1 MRKRV
6 GVVGCGRWGVKHL
19 MALQNIPDV
28 VECIVACDL
37 DEVTLKSIQSES
49 IQIHNNPKT
58 LVGKFGLDAVIVVTP
73 NETHYSLGIQF
84 LSQGV
89 DVFLEKPMATTF
101 DHASALVS
109 TAVEEGSVLKSGFL
123 LRFHP
128 CIEDAKSKIHGGKIG
143 AIQSIHYR
151 KKTTRKDDS
160 VSHSLDSLA
169 IHGVDLAEYILNDQT
184 PLRISEVLGTRTQ
197 SQLTLEY
204 PNQVEIHI
212 DVGWNAATDISELEI
227 LGTDGRILIQLRN
240 HKDFIIENEDIR
252 TVSVNSNRTPLEGV
266 LHDFLVSNLPSTA
279 SSTGSILRTIQCI
292 EIARSQ
298 LIASGRSDTREL
310 KR

>member
-6 GVVGCGRWGVKHL
+6 GVVGCGRWGAKHL
-19 MALQNIPDV
+19 IALQNMPDV
-28 VECIVACDL
+28 VDCIVACDL
-37 DEVTLKSIQSES
+37 DEVVLKSVQTES

-58 LVGKFGLDAVIVVTP
+58 LVDKFDLDAVVVVTP
-73 NETHYSLGIQF
+73 NQTHYSLGKQF

-101 DHASALVS
+101 DHASVLAS
-109 TAVEEGSVLKSGFL
+109 AAVQEGSALKSGFL

-128 CIEDAKSKIHGGKIG
+128 CIEDAKSKIHGGRIG

-151 KKTTRKDDS
+151 KKTTRKDDG

-169 IHGVDLAEYILNDQT
+169 IHGVDLAEYLLNDQT
-184 PLRISEVLGTRTQ
+184 PLRISEVIGTRTQ

-212 DVGWNAATDISELEI
+212 DVGWNASTDISELEI
-227 LGTDGRILIQLRN
+227 MGTDGRILIQLQN
-240 HKDFIIENEDIR
+240 HSDFIIENEKIK
-252 TVSVNSNRTPLEGV
+252 TVYVNSNRTPLEGV
-266 LHDFLVSNLPSTA
+266 LHDFLINNSPSTA

-298 LIASGRSDTREL
+298 LVTSGRSDTREL

>member
-1 MRKRV
+1 M
-6 GVVGCGRWGVKHL
+6 
-19 MALQNIPDV
+19 PDV
-28 VECIVACDL
+28 VDCIVACDL
-37 DEVTLKSIQSES
+37 DEVVLKSVQSES
-49 IQIHNNPKT
+49 IQVHNNPKT
-58 LVGKFGLDAVIVVTP
+58 LVNKFDLDAVVVVTP
-73 NETHYSLGIQF
+73 NQTHYSLGKQF

-101 DHASALVS
+101 DHASVLAS
-109 TAVEEGSVLKSGFL
+109 AAVQEGSALKSGFL

-128 CIEDAKSKIHGGKIG
+128 CIENAKSKIHGGKIG

-151 KKTTRKDDS
+151 KKTTRKDDG

-169 IHGVDLAEYILNDQT
+169 IHGVDLAEYLLNDQT

-212 DVGWNAATDISELEI
+212 DVGWNASTDISELEI
-227 LGTDGRILIQLRN
+227 IGTDGRILIQLQN
-240 HKDFIIENEDIR
+240 HNDFIIENEKIK

-266 LHDFLVSNLPSTA
+266 LHDFLINNSPSTA

-298 LIASGRSDTREL
+298 LVTSGRSDTREL

>member
-1 MRKRV
+1 M
-6 GVVGCGRWGVKHL
+6 
-19 MALQNIPDV
+19 PDV
-28 VECIVACDL
+28 VDCIVACDL
-37 DEVTLKSIQSES
+37 DEVVLKSVQSES
-49 IQIHNNPKT
+49 IQVHNNPKT
-58 LVGKFGLDAVIVVTP
+58 LVNKFDLDAVVVVTP
-73 NETHYSLGIQF
+73 NQTHYSLGKQF

-101 DHASALVS
+101 DHASVLAS
-109 TAVEEGSVLKSGFL
+109 AAVQEGSALKSGFL

-128 CIEDAKSKIHGGKIG
+128 CIEDAKSKIHGGRIG

-151 KKTTRKDDS
+151 KKTTRKDDG

-169 IHGVDLAEYILNDQT
+169 IHGVDLAEYLLNDQT
-184 PLRISEVLGTRTQ
+184 PLRISEVIGTRTQ

-212 DVGWNAATDISELEI
+212 DVGWNASTDISELEI
-227 LGTDGRILIQLRN
+227 IGTDGRILIQLQN
-240 HKDFIIENEDIR
+240 HNDFIIENEKIK

-266 LHDFLVSNLPSTA
+266 LHDFLINNSPSTA

-298 LIASGRSDTREL
+298 LVTSGRSDTREL

>member
-1 MRKRV
+1 M
-6 GVVGCGRWGVKHL
+6 GVVGCGRWGAKHL
-19 MALQNIPDV
+19 IALQNMPDV
-28 VECIVACDL
+28 VDCIVACDL
-37 DEVTLKSIQSES
+37 DEVALKSVQSET
-49 IQIHNNPKT
+49 IQVHNNPKT
-58 LVGKFGLDAVIVVTP
+58 LVDKFDLDAVVVVTP
-73 NETHYSLGIQF
+73 NQTHYSLGKQF

-101 DHASALVS
+101 DHASVLAS
-109 TAVEEGSVLKSGFL
+109 AAVQEGSALKSGFL

-128 CIEDAKSKIHGGKIG
+128 CIENAKSKIHGGKIG

-151 KKTTRKDDS
+151 KKTTRKDDGA
-160 VSHSLDSLA
+160 SHSLDSLA
-169 IHGVDLAEYILNDQT
+169 IHGVDLAEYLLNDQT

-212 DVGWNAATDISELEI
+212 DVGWNASTDISELEI
-227 LGTDGRILIQLRN
+227 MGTDGRILIQLQN
-240 HKDFIIENEDIR
+240 HNDFIIENEKIK

-266 LHDFLVSNLPSTA
+266 LRDFLVNNSPSTA

-298 LIASGRSDTREL
+298 LVTSGRSDTREL

>member
-1 MRKRV
+1 M
-6 GVVGCGRWGVKHL
+6 GVVGCGRWGAKHL
-19 MALQNIPDV
+19 IALQNMPDV
-28 VECIVACDL
+28 VDCIVACDL
-37 DEVTLKSIQSES
+37 DEVALKSVQSET
-49 IQIHNNPKT
+49 IQVHNNPKT
-58 LVGKFGLDAVIVVTP
+58 LVDKFDLDAVVVVTP
-73 NETHYSLGIQF
+73 NQTHYSLGKQF

-101 DHASALVS
+101 DHASVLAS
-109 TAVEEGSVLKSGFL
+109 AAVQEGSALKSGFL

-128 CIEDAKSKIHGGKIG
+128 CIENAKSKIHGGKIG

-151 KKTTRKDDS
+151 KKTTRMDDG

-169 IHGVDLAEYILNDQT
+169 IHGVDLAEYLLNDQT

-212 DVGWNAATDISELEI
+212 DVGWNASTDISELEI
-227 LGTDGRILIQLRN
+227 MGTDGRILIQLQN
-240 HKDFIIENEDIR
+240 HNDFIIENEKIK
-252 TVSVNSNRTPLEGV
+252 TVYVNSNRTPLEGV
-266 LHDFLVSNLPSTA
+266 LRDFLVKNSPSTA

-298 LIASGRSDTREL
+298 LVTSGRSDTREL

>member
-1 MRKRV
+1 M
-6 GVVGCGRWGVKHL
+6 GVVGCGRWGAKHL
-19 MALQNIPDV
+19 IALQNMPDV
-28 VECIVACDL
+28 VDCIVACDL
-37 DEVTLKSIQSES
+37 DEVVLKSVQSES
-49 IQIHNNPKT
+49 IQVHNNPKT
-58 LVGKFGLDAVIVVTP
+58 LVNKFDLDAVVVVTP
-73 NETHYSLGIQF
+73 NQTHYSLGKQF

-101 DHASALVS
+101 DHASVLAS
-109 TAVEEGSVLKSGFL
+109 AAVQEGSALKSGFL

-128 CIEDAKSKIHGGKIG
+128 CIEDAKSKIHGGRIG

-151 KKTTRKDDS
+151 KKTTRKDDG

-169 IHGVDLAEYILNDQT
+169 IHGVDLAEYLLNDQT
-184 PLRISEVLGTRTQ
+184 PLRISEVIGTRTQ

-212 DVGWNAATDISELEI
+212 DVGWNASTDISELEI
-227 LGTDGRILIQLRN
+227 MGTDGRILIQLQN
-240 HKDFIIENEDIR
+240 HSDFIIENEKIK
-252 TVSVNSNRTPLEGV
+252 TVPVNSNRTPLEGV
-266 LHDFLVSNLPSTA
+266 LHDFLINNSPSIA

-298 LIASGRSDTREL
+298 LVTSGRSDTREL

>member
-1 MRKRV
+1 M
-6 GVVGCGRWGVKHL
+6 
-19 MALQNIPDV
+19 PDV
-28 VECIVACDL
+28 VDCIVACDI
-37 DEVTLKSIQSES
+37 DEVALRSVQNEA

-58 LVGKFGLDAVIVVTP
+58 LVDKFDLDAVVVVTP
-73 NETHYSLGIQF
+73 NETHYSLGKQF

-101 DHASALVS
+101 DHASILVS
-109 TAVEEGSVLKSGFL
+109 AAVQEGSALKSGFL

-128 CIEDAKSKIHGGKIG
+128 CIEDAKSKIHGGRIG
-143 AIQSIHYR
+143 AIQSIRYR
-151 KKTTRKDDS
+151 KKTIRKDDGN
-160 VSHSLDSLA
+160 SHSLDSLA

-227 LGTDGRILIQLRN
+227 MGMNGKITIQLQN
-240 HKDFIIENEDIR
+240 HNDFTIENETIR
-252 TVSVNSNRTPLEGV
+252 TVSVDSNRTPLEGV
-266 LHDFLVSNLPSTA
+266 LYDFLVNNSPSTA

-298 LIASGRSDTREL
+298 LVASGRSDTREL

>member
-1 MRKRV
+1 M
-6 GVVGCGRWGVKHL
+6 GVVGCGRWGAKHL
-19 MALQNIPDV
+19 IALQNMPDV
-28 VECIVACDL
+28 VDCIVACDL
-37 DEVTLKSIQSES
+37 DEVVLKSVQSES
-49 IQIHNNPKT
+49 IQVHNNPKT
-58 LVGKFGLDAVIVVTP
+58 LVDKFDLDAVVVVTP
-73 NETHYSLGIQF
+73 NQTHYSLGKQF

-101 DHASALVS
+101 DHASVLAS
-109 TAVEEGSVLKSGFL
+109 AAVQEGSALKSGFL

-128 CIEDAKSKIHGGKIG
+128 CIEDAKSKIHGGRIG

-151 KKTTRKDDS
+151 KKTTRKDDG
-160 VSHSLDSLA
+160 VSHSIDSLA
-169 IHGVDLAEYILNDQT
+169 IHGVDLAEYLLNDQT
-184 PLRISEVLGTRTQ
+184 PLRISEVIGTRTQ

-212 DVGWNAATDISELEI
+212 DVGWNASTDISELEI
-227 LGTDGRILIQLRN
+227 MGTDGRILIQLQN
-240 HKDFIIENEDIR
+240 HSDFIIENEKIK
-252 TVSVNSNRTPLEGV
+252 TVYVNSNRTPLEGV
-266 LHDFLVSNLPSTA
+266 LHDFLVNNSPSTA

-298 LIASGRSDTREL
+298 LVTSGRSDTREL

>member
-1 MRKRV
+1 M
-6 GVVGCGRWGVKHL
+6 GVVGCGRWGAKHL
-19 MALQNIPDV
+19 IALQNMPDV
-28 VECIVACDL
+28 VDCIVACDL
-37 DEVTLKSIQSES
+37 DEVVLKSVQRES
-49 IQIHNNPKT
+49 IQVHNNPKT
-58 LVGKFGLDAVIVVTP
+58 LVDKFDLDAVVVVTP
-73 NETHYSLGIQF
+73 NQTHYSLGKQF

-101 DHASALVS
+101 DHASVLAS
-109 TAVEEGSVLKSGFL
+109 AAVQEGSALKSGFL

-151 KKTTRKDDS
+151 KKTTRKDDG

-169 IHGVDLAEYILNDQT
+169 IHGVDLAEYLLNDQT

-212 DVGWNAATDISELEI
+212 DVGWNASTDISELEI
-227 LGTDGRILIQLRN
+227 IGTDGRILIQLQN
-240 HKDFIIENEDIR
+240 HNDFIIENEKIK

-266 LHDFLVSNLPSTA
+266 LRDFLINNSPSTA

-298 LIASGRSDTREL
+298 LVTSGRSDTREL

>member
-1 MRKRV
+1 M
-6 GVVGCGRWGVKHL
+6 GVVGCGRWGAKHL
-19 MALQNIPDV
+19 IALQNMPDV
-28 VECIVACDL
+28 VDCIVACDL
-37 DEVTLKSIQSES
+37 DEVVLKSVQSES
-49 IQIHNNPKT
+49 IQVHNNPKT
-58 LVGKFGLDAVIVVTP
+58 LVNKFDLDAVVVVTP
-73 NETHYSLGIQF
+73 NQTHYSLGKQF

-101 DHASALVS
+101 DHASVLAS
-109 TAVEEGSVLKSGFL
+109 AAVQEGSALKSGFL

-128 CIEDAKSKIHGGKIG
+128 CIEDAKSKIHGGRIG

-151 KKTTRKDDS
+151 KKTTRKDDG

-169 IHGVDLAEYILNDQT
+169 IHGVDLAEYLLNDQT
-184 PLRISEVLGTRTQ
+184 PLRISEVLGKRTQ

-212 DVGWNAATDISELEI
+212 DVGWNASTDISELEI
-227 LGTDGRILIQLRN
+227 IGTDGRILIQLQN
-240 HKDFIIENEDIR
+240 HNDFIIENEKIK
-252 TVSVNSNRTPLEGV
+252 TVYVNSNRTPLEGV
-266 LHDFLVSNLPSTA
+266 LHDFLVNNSPSTA

-298 LIASGRSDTREL
+298 LVTSGRSDTREL

>member
-1 MRKRV
+1 M
-6 GVVGCGRWGVKHL
+6 
-19 MALQNIPDV
+19 PDV
-28 VECIVACDL
+28 VDCIVACDL
-37 DEVTLKSIQSES
+37 DEDVLKSVQSES
-49 IQIHNNPKT
+49 IQVHNNPKT
-58 LVGKFGLDAVIVVTP
+58 LVNKFDLDAVVVVTP
-73 NETHYSLGIQF
+73 NQTHYSLGKQF

-101 DHASALVS
+101 DHASVLAS
-109 TAVEEGSVLKSGFL
+109 AAVQEGSALKSGFL

-128 CIEDAKSKIHGGKIG
+128 CIEDAKSKIHGGRIG

-151 KKTTRKDDS
+151 KKTTRKDDG

-169 IHGVDLAEYILNDQT
+169 IHGVDLAEYLLNDQT
-184 PLRISEVLGTRTQ
+184 PLRISEVIGTRTQ

-212 DVGWNAATDISELEI
+212 DVGWNASTDISELEI
-227 LGTDGRILIQLRN
+227 MGTDGRILIQLQN
-240 HKDFIIENEDIR
+240 HNDFIIENEKIK
-252 TVSVNSNRTPLEGV
+252 TVYVNSNRTPLEGV
-266 LHDFLVSNLPSTA
+266 LHDFLVNNSPSTA

-298 LIASGRSDTREL
+298 LVTSGRSDTREL

>member
-1 MRKRV
+1 M
-6 GVVGCGRWGVKHL
+6 
-19 MALQNIPDV
+19 PDV
-28 VECIVACDL
+28 VDCIVACDL
-37 DEVTLKSIQSES
+37 DEVVLKSVQTES
-49 IQIHNNPKT
+49 IQIHKNPKT
-58 LVGKFGLDAVIVVTP
+58 LVDKFDLDAVVVVTP
-73 NETHYSLGIQF
+73 NQTHYSLGKQF

-101 DHASALVS
+101 DHASVLAS
-109 TAVEEGSVLKSGFL
+109 AAVQEGSALKSGFL

-128 CIEDAKSKIHGGKIG
+128 CIENAKSKIHGGKIG

-151 KKTTRKDDS
+151 KKTTRMDDG

-169 IHGVDLAEYILNDQT
+169 IHGVDLAEYLLNDQT

-212 DVGWNAATDISELEI
+212 DVGWNASTDISELEI
-227 LGTDGRILIQLRN
+227 MGTDGRILIQLQN
-240 HKDFIIENEDIR
+240 HSDFIIENEKIK
-252 TVSVNSNRTPLEGV
+252 TVPVNSNRTPLEGV
-266 LHDFLVSNLPSTA
+266 LHDFLINNSPSIA

-298 LIASGRSDTREL
+298 LVTSGRSDTREL

>member
-1 MRKRV
+1 M
-6 GVVGCGRWGVKHL
+6 
-19 MALQNIPDV
+19 PDV
-28 VECIVACDL
+28 VDCIVACDL
-37 DEVTLKSIQSES
+37 DEVVLKSVQTES
-49 IQIHNNPKT
+49 IQIHKNPKT
-58 LVGKFGLDAVIVVTP
+58 LVDKFDLDAVVVVTP
-73 NETHYSLGIQF
+73 NQTHYSLGKQF

-101 DHASALVS
+101 DHASVLAS
-109 TAVEEGSVLKSGFL
+109 AAVQEGSALKSGFL

-128 CIEDAKSKIHGGKIG
+128 CIEDAKSKIHGGRIG

-151 KKTTRKDDS
+151 KKTTRKDDG

-169 IHGVDLAEYILNDQT
+169 IHGVDLAEYLLNDQT

-212 DVGWNAATDISELEI
+212 DVGWNASTDISELEI
-227 LGTDGRILIQLRN
+227 MGTDGRILIQLQN
-240 HKDFIIENEDIR
+240 HNDFIIENEKIK

-266 LHDFLVSNLPSTA
+266 LRDFLVNNSPSTA

-298 LIASGRSDTREL
+298 LVASGRSDTREL

>member
-1 MRKRV
+1 M
-6 GVVGCGRWGVKHL
+6 
-19 MALQNIPDV
+19 PDV
-28 VECIVACDL
+28 VDCIVACDL
-37 DEVTLKSIQSES
+37 DEVVLKSVQSES
-49 IQIHNNPKT
+49 IQVHNNPKT
-58 LVGKFGLDAVIVVTP
+58 LVDKFDLDAVVVVTP
-73 NETHYSLGIQF
+73 NQTHYSLGKQF

-101 DHASALVS
+101 DHASVLAS
-109 TAVEEGSVLKSGFL
+109 TAVQEGSALKSGFL

-151 KKTTRKDDS
+151 KKTTRKDDG

-169 IHGVDLAEYILNDQT
+169 IHGVDLAEYLLNDQT

-212 DVGWNAATDISELEI
+212 DVGWNASTDISELEI
-227 LGTDGRILIQLRN
+227 MGTDGRILIQLQN
-240 HKDFIIENEDIR
+240 HNDFIIENEKIK
-252 TVSVNSNRTPLEGV
+252 TVYVNSNRTPLEGV
-266 LHDFLVSNLPSTA
+266 LRDFLVNTSPSTA

-298 LIASGRSDTREL
+298 LVTSGRSDTREL

>member
-1 MRKRV
+1 M
-6 GVVGCGRWGVKHL
+6 
-19 MALQNIPDV
+19 PDV
-28 VECIVACDL
+28 VDCIVACDI
-37 DEVTLKSIQSES
+37 DEVALRSVQNEA

-58 LVGKFGLDAVIVVTP
+58 LVDKFDLDAVVVVTP
-73 NETHYSLGIQF
+73 NETHYSLGKQF

-101 DHASALVS
+101 DHASILVS
-109 TAVEEGSVLKSGFL
+109 AAVQEGSALKSGFL

-128 CIEDAKSKIHGGKIG
+128 CIEDAKSKIHRGRIG
-143 AIQSIHYR
+143 AIQSIRYR
-151 KKTTRKDDS
+151 KKTIRKDDGN
-160 VSHSLDSLA
+160 SHSLDSLA

-227 LGTDGRILIQLRN
+227 MGMNGKITIQLQN
-240 HKDFIIENEDIR
+240 HNDFTIENETIR
-252 TVSVNSNRTPLEGV
+252 TVSVDSNRTPLEGV
-266 LHDFLVSNLPSTA
+266 LYDFLVNNSPSTA

-298 LIASGRSDTREL
+298 LVASGRSDTREL

>member
-1 MRKRV
+1 M
-6 GVVGCGRWGVKHL
+6 GVVGCGRWGAKHL
-19 MALQNIPDV
+19 IALQNMPDV
-28 VECIVACDL
+28 VDCIVACDL
-37 DEVTLKSIQSES
+37 DEVVLKSVQSES
-49 IQIHNNPKT
+49 IQVHNNPKT
-58 LVGKFGLDAVIVVTP
+58 LVDKFDLDAVVVVTP
-73 NETHYSLGIQF
+73 NQTHYSLGKQF

-101 DHASALVS
+101 DHASVLAS
-109 TAVEEGSVLKSGFL
+109 AAVQEGSALKSGFL

-128 CIEDAKSKIHGGKIG
+128 CIENAKSKIHGGKIG

-151 KKTTRKDDS
+151 KKTTRKDDG

-169 IHGVDLAEYILNDQT
+169 IHGVDLAEYLLNDQT
-184 PLRISEVLGTRTQ
+184 PLRISEVIGTRTQ

-212 DVGWNAATDISELEI
+212 DVGWNASTDISELEI
-227 LGTDGRILIQLRN
+227 IGTDGRILIQLQN
-240 HKDFIIENEDIR
+240 HNDFIIENEKIK

-266 LHDFLVSNLPSTA
+266 LHDFLINNSPSTA

-298 LIASGRSDTREL
+298 LVTSGRSDTREL

>member
-1 MRKRV
+1 M
-6 GVVGCGRWGVKHL
+6 GVVGCGRWGAKHL
-19 MALQNIPDV
+19 IALQNMPDV
-28 VECIVACDL
+28 VDCIVACDL
-37 DEVTLKSIQSES
+37 DEVVLKSVQSES
-49 IQIHNNPKT
+49 IQVHNNPKT
-58 LVGKFGLDAVIVVTP
+58 LVDKFDLDAVVVVTP
-73 NETHYSLGIQF
+73 NQTHYSLGKQF

-101 DHASALVS
+101 DHASVLAS
-109 TAVEEGSVLKSGFL
+109 AAVQEGSALKSGFL

-128 CIEDAKSKIHGGKIG
+128 CIENAKSKIHGGKIG

-151 KKTTRKDDS
+151 KKTTRMDDG

-169 IHGVDLAEYILNDQT
+169 IHGVDLAEYLLNDQT

-212 DVGWNAATDISELEI
+212 DVGWNASTDISELEI
-227 LGTDGRILIQLRN
+227 MGTDGRILIQLQN
-240 HKDFIIENEDIR
+240 HNDFIIENEKIK
-252 TVSVNSNRTPLEGV
+252 TVYVNSNRTPLEGV
-266 LHDFLVSNLPSTA
+266 LHDFLVNNSPSTA

-298 LIASGRSDTREL
+298 LVTSGRSDTREL

>member
-1 MRKRV
+1 M
-6 GVVGCGRWGVKHL
+6 
-19 MALQNIPDV
+19 PDV
-28 VECIVACDL
+28 VDCIVACDL
-37 DEVTLKSIQSES
+37 DEVVLKSIQSES
-49 IQIHNNPKT
+49 IQVHNNPKT
-58 LVGKFGLDAVIVVTP
+58 LVDKFDLDAVVVVTP
-73 NETHYSLGIQF
+73 NQTHYSLGKQF

-101 DHASALVS
+101 DHASVLAS
-109 TAVEEGSVLKSGFL
+109 AAVQEGSALKSGFL

-151 KKTTRKDDS
+151 KKTTRIDDA

-169 IHGVDLAEYILNDQT
+169 IHGVDLAEYLLNDQT

-212 DVGWNAATDISELEI
+212 DVGWNASTDISELEI
-227 LGTDGRILIQLRN
+227 MGTDGRILIQLQN
-240 HKDFIIENEDIR
+240 HNDFIIENEKIK

-266 LHDFLVSNLPSTA
+266 LHDFLINNSPSTA
-279 SSTGSILRTIQCI
+279 SSTGSILRTIRCI

-298 LIASGRSDTREL
+298 LVTSGRSDTREL

>member
-1 MRKRV
+1 M
-6 GVVGCGRWGVKHL
+6 GVVGCGRWGAKHL
-19 MALQNIPDV
+19 IALQNMPDV
-28 VECIVACDL
+28 VDCIVACDL
-37 DEVTLKSIQSES
+37 DEVVLKSVQSES
-49 IQIHNNPKT
+49 IQVHNNPKT
-58 LVGKFGLDAVIVVTP
+58 LVDKFDLDAVVVVTP
-73 NETHYSLGIQF
+73 NQTHYSLGKQF

-101 DHASALVS
+101 DHASVLAS
-109 TAVEEGSVLKSGFL
+109 AAVQEGSALKSGFL

-128 CIEDAKSKIHGGKIG
+128 CIEDAKSKIHGGRIG

-151 KKTTRKDDS
+151 KKTTRKDDG

-169 IHGVDLAEYILNDQT
+169 IHGVDLAEYLLNDQT
-184 PLRISEVLGTRTQ
+184 PLRISEVIGTRTQ

-212 DVGWNAATDISELEI
+212 DVGWNASTDISELEI
-227 LGTDGRILIQLRN
+227 MGTDGRILIQLQN
-240 HKDFIIENEDIR
+240 HSDFIIENEKIK
-252 TVSVNSNRTPLEGV
+252 TVYVNSNRTPLEGV
-266 LHDFLVSNLPSTA
+266 LHDFLVNNSPSTA

-298 LIASGRSDTREL
+298 LVTSGRSDTREL

>member
-1 MRKRV
+1 M
-6 GVVGCGRWGVKHL
+6 
-19 MALQNIPDV
+19 PDV
-28 VECIVACDL
+28 VDCIVACDL
-37 DEVTLKSIQSES
+37 DEVVLKSVQSES
-49 IQIHNNPKT
+49 IQVHNNPKT
-58 LVGKFGLDAVIVVTP
+58 LVNKFDLDAVVVVTP
-73 NETHYSLGIQF
+73 NQTHYSLGKQF

-101 DHASALVS
+101 DHASVLAS
-109 TAVEEGSVLKSGFL
+109 AAVQEGSALKSGFL

-128 CIEDAKSKIHGGKIG
+128 CIEDAKSKIHGGRIG

-151 KKTTRKDDS
+151 KKTTRKDDG

-169 IHGVDLAEYILNDQT
+169 IHGVDLAEYLLNDQT
-184 PLRISEVLGTRTQ
+184 PLRISEVIGTRSQ

-212 DVGWNAATDISELEI
+212 DVGWNASTDISELEI
-227 LGTDGRILIQLRN
+227 MGTDGRVLIQLQN
-240 HKDFIIENEDIR
+240 HNEFIIENEKIK
-252 TVSVNSNRTPLEGV
+252 TVYVNSNRTPLEGV
-266 LHDFLVSNLPSTA
+266 LRDFLVNNSPSTA

-298 LIASGRSDTREL
+298 LVTSGRSDTREL

>member
-1 MRKRV
+1 M
-6 GVVGCGRWGVKHL
+6 GVVGCGRWGAKHL
-19 MALQNIPDV
+19 IALQNMPDV
-28 VECIVACDL
+28 VDCIVACDL
-37 DEVTLKSIQSES
+37 DEVVLKSVQSES
-49 IQIHNNPKT
+49 IQVHNNPKT
-58 LVGKFGLDAVIVVTP
+58 LVNKFDLDAVVVVTP
-73 NETHYSLGIQF
+73 NQTHYSLGKQF

-101 DHASALVS
+101 DHASVLAS
-109 TAVEEGSVLKSGFL
+109 AAVQEGSALKSGFL

-128 CIEDAKSKIHGGKIG
+128 CIEDAKSKIHGGRIG

-151 KKTTRKDDS
+151 KKTTRKDDG

-169 IHGVDLAEYILNDQT
+169 IHGVDLAEYLLNDQT
-184 PLRISEVLGTRTQ
+184 PLRISEVIGTRTQ

-212 DVGWNAATDISELEI
+212 DVGWNASTDISELEI
-227 LGTDGRILIQLRN
+227 IGTDGRILIQLQN
-240 HKDFIIENEDIR
+240 HNDFIIENEKIK
-252 TVSVNSNRTPLEGV
+252 TVYVNSNRTPLEGV
-266 LHDFLVSNLPSTA
+266 LHDFLVNNSPSTA

-298 LIASGRSDTREL
+298 LVTSGRSDTREL

>member
-1 MRKRV
+1 M
-6 GVVGCGRWGVKHL
+6 
-19 MALQNIPDV
+19 PDV
-28 VECIVACDL
+28 VDCIVACDL
-37 DEVTLKSIQSES
+37 DEVVLKSVQRES
-49 IQIHNNPKT
+49 IQVHNNPKT
-58 LVGKFGLDAVIVVTP
+58 LVDKFDLDAVVVVTP
-73 NETHYSLGIQF
+73 NQTHYSLGKQF

-89 DVFLEKPMATTF
+89 DVFLEQPMATTF
-101 DHASALVS
+101 DHASVLAS
-109 TAVEEGSVLKSGFL
+109 AAVQEGSALKSGFL

-151 KKTTRKDDS
+151 KKTTRKDDG

-169 IHGVDLAEYILNDQT
+169 IHGVDLAEYLLNDQT

-212 DVGWNAATDISELEI
+212 DVGWNASTDISELEI
-227 LGTDGRILIQLRN
+227 MGTDGRILIQLQN
-240 HKDFIIENEDIR
+240 HNDFIIENEKIK

-266 LHDFLVSNLPSTA
+266 LRDFLVNNSPSTA

-298 LIASGRSDTREL
+298 LVASGRSDTREL

>member
-1 MRKRV
+1 M
-6 GVVGCGRWGVKHL
+6 
-19 MALQNIPDV
+19 PDV
-28 VECIVACDL
+28 VDCIVACDL
-37 DEVTLKSIQSES
+37 DEVVLKSVQSES
-49 IQIHNNPKT
+49 IQVHNNPKT
-58 LVGKFGLDAVIVVTP
+58 LVDKFDLDAVVVVTP
-73 NETHYSLGIQF
+73 NQTHYSLGKQF

-101 DHASALVS
+101 DHASVLAS
-109 TAVEEGSVLKSGFL
+109 AAVQEGSALKSGFL

-128 CIEDAKSKIHGGKIG
+128 CIENAKSKIHGGKIG

-151 KKTTRKDDS
+151 KKTTRMDDG

-169 IHGVDLAEYILNDQT
+169 IHGVDLAEYLLNDQT

-212 DVGWNAATDISELEI
+212 DVGWNASTDISELEI
-227 LGTDGRILIQLRN
+227 IGTDGRILIQLQN
-240 HKDFIIENEDIR
+240 HNDFIIENEKIK
-252 TVSVNSNRTPLEGV
+252 TVYVNSNRTPLEGV
-266 LHDFLVSNLPSTA
+266 LHDFLVNNSPSTA

-298 LIASGRSDTREL
+298 LVTSGRSDTREL

>member
-1 MRKRV
+1 M
-6 GVVGCGRWGVKHL
+6 GVVGCGRWGAKHL
-19 MALQNIPDV
+19 IALQNMPDV
-28 VECIVACDL
+28 VDCIVACDL
-37 DEVTLKSIQSES
+37 DEVALKSVQSET
-49 IQIHNNPKT
+49 IQVHNNPKT
-58 LVGKFGLDAVIVVTP
+58 LVDKFDLDAVVVVTP
-73 NETHYSLGIQF
+73 NQTHYSLGKQF

-101 DHASALVS
+101 DHASVLAS
-109 TAVEEGSVLKSGFL
+109 AAVQEGSALKSGFL

-128 CIEDAKSKIHGGKIG
+128 CIEDAKSKIHGGRIG

-151 KKTTRKDDS
+151 KKTTRKDDG

-169 IHGVDLAEYILNDQT
+169 IHGVDLAEYLLNDQT

-212 DVGWNAATDISELEI
+212 DVGWNASTDVSELEI
-227 LGTDGRILIQLRN
+227 MGTDGRILIQLQN
-240 HKDFIIENEDIR
+240 HSDFIIENEKIK
-252 TVSVNSNRTPLEGV
+252 TVYVNSNRTPLEGV
-266 LHDFLVSNLPSTA
+266 LHDFLINNSPSTA

-298 LIASGRSDTREL
+298 LVTSGRSDTREL

>member
-1 MRKRV
+1 
-6 GVVGCGRWGVKHL
+6 
-19 MALQNIPDV
+19 MALQHMPDV
-28 VECIVACDL
+28 VDCIVACDI
-37 DEVTLKSIQSES
+37 DEVALRSVQNEA

-58 LVGKFGLDAVIVVTP
+58 LVDKFDLDAVVVVTP
-73 NETHYSLGIQF
+73 NETHYSLGKQF

-101 DHASALVS
+101 DHASILVS
-109 TAVEEGSVLKSGFL
+109 AAVQEGSALKSGFL

-128 CIEDAKSKIHGGKIG
+128 CIEDAKSKIHRGRIG
-143 AIQSIHYR
+143 AIQSIRYR
-151 KKTTRKDDS
+151 KKTIRKDDGN
-160 VSHSLDSLA
+160 SHSLDSLA

-227 LGTDGRILIQLRN
+227 MGMNGKITIQLQN
-240 HKDFIIENEDIR
+240 HNDFTIENETIR
-252 TVSVNSNRTPLEGV
+252 TVSVDSNRTPLEGV
-266 LHDFLVSNLPSTA
+266 LYDFLVNNSPSTA

-298 LIASGRSDTREL
+298 LVASGRSDTREL

>member
-1 MRKRV
+1 M
-6 GVVGCGRWGVKHL
+6 
-19 MALQNIPDV
+19 PDV
-28 VECIVACDL
+28 VDCIVACDL
-37 DEVTLKSIQSES
+37 DEVVLKSVQSES
-49 IQIHNNPKT
+49 IQVHNNPKT
-58 LVGKFGLDAVIVVTP
+58 LVDKFDLDAVVVVTP
-73 NETHYSLGIQF
+73 NQTHYSLGKQF

-101 DHASALVS
+101 DHASVLAS
-109 TAVEEGSVLKSGFL
+109 AAVQEGSALKSGFL

-128 CIEDAKSKIHGGKIG
+128 CIENAKSKIHGGKIG

-151 KKTTRKDDS
+151 KKTTRMDDG

-169 IHGVDLAEYILNDQT
+169 IHGVDLAEYLLNDQT

-212 DVGWNAATDISELEI
+212 DVGWNASTDISELEI
-227 LGTDGRILIQLRN
+227 MGTDGRILIQLQN
-240 HKDFIIENEDIR
+240 HNDFIIENEKIK
-252 TVSVNSNRTPLEGV
+252 TVYVNSNRTPLEGV
-266 LHDFLVSNLPSTA
+266 LHDFLINNSPSTA

-298 LIASGRSDTREL
+298 LVTSGRSDTREL

>member
-1 MRKRV
+1 M
-6 GVVGCGRWGVKHL
+6 GVVGCGRWGAKHL
-19 MALQNIPDV
+19 IALQNMPDV
-28 VECIVACDL
+28 VDCIVACDL
-37 DEVTLKSIQSES
+37 DEVVLKSVQSES
-49 IQIHNNPKT
+49 IQVHNNPKT
-58 LVGKFGLDAVIVVTP
+58 LVNKFDLDAVVVVTP
-73 NETHYSLGIQF
+73 NQTHYSLGKQF

-101 DHASALVS
+101 DHASVLAS
-109 TAVEEGSVLKSGFL
+109 AAVQEGSALKSGFL

-151 KKTTRKDDS
+151 KKTTRKDDG

-169 IHGVDLAEYILNDQT
+169 IHGVDLAEYLLNDQT
-184 PLRISEVLGTRTQ
+184 PLRISEVIGTRTQ

-212 DVGWNAATDISELEI
+212 DVGWNASTDISELEI
-227 LGTDGRILIQLRN
+227 IGTNGRILIQLQN
-240 HKDFIIENEDIR
+240 HNDFIIENEKIK
-252 TVSVNSNRTPLEGV
+252 TVYVNSNRTPLEGV
-266 LHDFLVSNLPSTA
+266 LHDFLVNNSPSTA
-279 SSTGSILRTIQCI
+279 SSTGSILRTIQWI

-298 LIASGRSDTREL
+298 LVTSGRSDTREL

>member
-1 MRKRV
+1 M
-6 GVVGCGRWGVKHL
+6 
-19 MALQNIPDV
+19 PDV
-28 VECIVACDL
+28 VDCIVACDL
-37 DEVTLKSIQSES
+37 DEVVLKSIQSES
-49 IQIHNNPKT
+49 IQVHNNPKT
-58 LVGKFGLDAVIVVTP
+58 LVDKFDLDAVVVVTP
-73 NETHYSLGIQF
+73 NQTHYSLGKQF

-101 DHASALVS
+101 DHASVLAS
-109 TAVEEGSVLKSGFL
+109 AAVQEGSALKSGFL

-151 KKTTRKDDS
+151 KKTTRKDDG

-169 IHGVDLAEYILNDQT
+169 IHGVDLAEYLLNDQT

-212 DVGWNAATDISELEI
+212 DVGWNASTDISELEI
-227 LGTDGRILIQLRN
+227 MGTDGRILIQLQN
-240 HKDFIIENEDIR
+240 HNDFIIENEKIK

-266 LHDFLVSNLPSTA
+266 LHDFLINNSPSTA
-279 SSTGSILRTIQCI
+279 SSTGSILRTIRCI

-298 LIASGRSDTREL
+298 LVTSGRSDTREL

>member
-6 GVVGCGRWGVKHL
+6 GVVGCGRWGAKHL
-19 MALQNIPDV
+19 IALQNMPDV
-28 VECIVACDL
+28 VDCIVACDL
-37 DEVTLKSIQSES
+37 DEVVLKSVQSES
-49 IQIHNNPKT
+49 IQVHNNPKT
-58 LVGKFGLDAVIVVTP
+58 LVDKFDLDAVVVVTP
-73 NETHYSLGIQF
+73 NQTHYSLGKQF

-101 DHASALVS
+101 DHASVLAS
-109 TAVEEGSVLKSGFL
+109 AAVQEGSALKSGFL

-151 KKTTRKDDS
+151 KKTTRKDDG

-169 IHGVDLAEYILNDQT
+169 IHGVDLAEYLLNDQT
-184 PLRISEVLGTRTQ
+184 PLRISEVIGTRTQ

-204 PNQVEIHI
+204 PHQVEIHI
-212 DVGWNAATDISELEI
+212 DVGWNASTDISELEI
-227 LGTDGRILIQLRN
+227 MGTDGRILIQLQN
-240 HKDFIIENEDIR
+240 HSDFIIENEKIK
-252 TVSVNSNRTPLEGV
+252 TVYVNSNRTPLEGV
-266 LHDFLVSNLPSTA
+266 LHDFLINNSPSTA

-298 LIASGRSDTREL
+298 LVTSGRSDTREL

>member
-1 MRKRV
+1 M
-6 GVVGCGRWGVKHL
+6 
-19 MALQNIPDV
+19 PDV
-28 VECIVACDL
+28 VDCIVACDL
-37 DEVTLKSIQSES
+37 DEVVLKSVQRES
-49 IQIHNNPKT
+49 IQVHNNPKT
-58 LVGKFGLDAVIVVTP
+58 LVDKFDLDAVVVVTP
-73 NETHYSLGIQF
+73 NQTHYSLGKQF

-101 DHASALVS
+101 DHASVLAS
-109 TAVEEGSVLKSGFL
+109 AAVQEGSALKSGFL

-151 KKTTRKDDS
+151 KKTTRKDDG

-169 IHGVDLAEYILNDQT
+169 IHGVDLAEYLLNDQT
-184 PLRISEVLGTRTQ
+184 PLRISEVIGTRTQ

-212 DVGWNAATDISELEI
+212 DVGWNASTDISELEI
-227 LGTDGRILIQLRN
+227 MGTDGRILIQLQN
-240 HKDFIIENEDIR
+240 HNDFIIENEKIK
-252 TVSVNSNRTPLEGV
+252 TVYVNSNRTPLEGV
-266 LHDFLVSNLPSTA
+266 LHDFLVNNSPSTA

-298 LIASGRSDTREL
+298 LVTSGRSDTREL

>member
-1 MRKRV
+1 M
-6 GVVGCGRWGVKHL
+6 GVVGCGRWGAKHL
-19 MALQNIPDV
+19 IALQNMPDV
-28 VECIVACDL
+28 VDCIVACDL
-37 DEVTLKSIQSES
+37 DEVVLKSVQRES
-49 IQIHNNPKT
+49 IQVHNNPKT
-58 LVGKFGLDAVIVVTP
+58 LVDKFDLDAVVVVTP
-73 NETHYSLGIQF
+73 NQTHYSLGKQF

-101 DHASALVS
+101 DHASVLAS
-109 TAVEEGSVLKSGFL
+109 AAVQEGSALKSGFL

-128 CIEDAKSKIHGGKIG
+128 CIENAKSKIHGGKIG

-151 KKTTRKDDS
+151 KKTTRKDDG

-169 IHGVDLAEYILNDQT
+169 IHGVDLAEYLLNDQT

-212 DVGWNAATDISELEI
+212 DVGWNASTDISELEI
-227 LGTDGRILIQLRN
+227 MGTDGRILIQLQN
-240 HKDFIIENEDIR
+240 HNDFIIENEKIK

-266 LHDFLVSNLPSTA
+266 LRDFLVNNSPSTA

-298 LIASGRSDTREL
+298 LVASGRSDTREL

>member
-6 GVVGCGRWGVKHL
+6 GVVGCGRWGAKHL
-19 MALQNIPDV
+19 IALQNMPDV
-28 VECIVACDL
+28 VDCIVACDL
-37 DEVTLKSIQSES
+37 DEVVLKSVQSES
-49 IQIHNNPKT
+49 IQVHNNPKT
-58 LVGKFGLDAVIVVTP
+58 LVDKFDLDAVVVVTP
-73 NETHYSLGIQF
+73 NQTHYSLGKQF

-101 DHASALVS
+101 DHASVLAS
-109 TAVEEGSVLKSGFL
+109 AAVQEGSALKSGFL

-128 CIEDAKSKIHGGKIG
+128 CIEDAKSKIHGGRIG

-151 KKTTRKDDS
+151 KKTTRKDDG

-169 IHGVDLAEYILNDQT
+169 IHGVDLAEYLLNDQT
-184 PLRISEVLGTRTQ
+184 PLRISEVIGTRTQ

-212 DVGWNAATDISELEI
+212 DVGWNASTDISELEI
-227 LGTDGRILIQLRN
+227 MGTDGRILIQLQN
-240 HKDFIIENEDIR
+240 HSDFIIENEKIK
-252 TVSVNSNRTPLEGV
+252 TVPVNSNRTPLEGV
-266 LHDFLVSNLPSTA
+266 LHDFLINNSPSIA

-298 LIASGRSDTREL
+298 LVTSGRSDTREL

>member
-1 MRKRV
+1 V
-6 GVVGCGRWGVKHL
+6 GVVGCGRWGAKHL
-19 MALQNIPDV
+19 IALQNMPDV
-28 VECIVACDL
+28 VDCIVACDL
-37 DEVTLKSIQSES
+37 DEVVLKSVQSES
-49 IQIHNNPKT
+49 IQVHNNPKT
-58 LVGKFGLDAVIVVTP
+58 LVDKFDLDAVVVVTP
-73 NETHYSLGIQF
+73 NQTHYSLGKQF

-101 DHASALVS
+101 DHASVLAS
-109 TAVEEGSVLKSGFL
+109 TAVQEGSALKSGFL

-128 CIEDAKSKIHGGKIG
+128 CIEDAKSKIQGGKIG

-151 KKTTRKDDS
+151 KKNTRKDDG

-169 IHGVDLAEYILNDQT
+169 IHGVDLAEYLLNDQT

-212 DVGWNAATDISELEI
+212 DVGWNASTDISELEI
-227 LGTDGRILIQLRN
+227 MGTDGRILIQLQN
-240 HKDFIIENEDIR
+240 HNDFIIENEKIK
-252 TVSVNSNRTPLEGV
+252 TVYVNSNRTPLEGV
-266 LHDFLVSNLPSTA
+266 LHDFLVNNSPSTA

-298 LIASGRSDTREL
+298 LVTSGRSDTREL

>member
-1 MRKRV
+1 M
-6 GVVGCGRWGVKHL
+6 
-19 MALQNIPDV
+19 PDV
-28 VECIVACDL
+28 VDCIVACDL
-37 DEVTLKSIQSES
+37 DEVVLKSVQSES
-49 IQIHNNPKT
+49 IQVHNNPKT
-58 LVGKFGLDAVIVVTP
+58 LVNKFDLDAVVVVTP
-73 NETHYSLGIQF
+73 NQTHYSLGKQF

-101 DHASALVS
+101 DHASVLAS
-109 TAVEEGSVLKSGFL
+109 AAVQEGSALKSGFL

-128 CIEDAKSKIHGGKIG
+128 CIEDAKSKIHGGRIG

-151 KKTTRKDDS
+151 KKTTRKDDG

-169 IHGVDLAEYILNDQT
+169 IHGVDLAEYLLNDQT
-184 PLRISEVLGTRTQ
+184 PLRISEVIGTRTQ

-212 DVGWNAATDISELEI
+212 DVGWNASTDISELEI
-227 LGTDGRILIQLRN
+227 MGTDGRILIQLQN
-240 HKDFIIENEDIR
+240 HNDFIIENEKIK

-266 LHDFLVSNLPSTA
+266 LRDFLVNNSPSTA

-298 LIASGRSDTREL
+298 LVTSGRSDTREL

>member
-1 MRKRV
+1 M
-6 GVVGCGRWGVKHL
+6 
-19 MALQNIPDV
+19 PDV
-28 VECIVACDL
+28 VDCIVACDL
-37 DEVTLKSIQSES
+37 DEVVLKSVQSES
-49 IQIHNNPKT
+49 IQVHNNPKT
-58 LVGKFGLDAVIVVTP
+58 LVNKFDLDAVVVVTP
-73 NETHYSLGIQF
+73 NQTHYSLGKQF

-101 DHASALVS
+101 DHASVLAS
-109 TAVEEGSVLKSGFL
+109 AAVQEGSALKSGFL

-151 KKTTRKDDS
+151 KKTTRKDDG

-169 IHGVDLAEYILNDQT
+169 IHGVDLAEYLLNDQT
-184 PLRISEVLGTRTQ
+184 PLRISEVIGTRSQ

-212 DVGWNAATDISELEI
+212 DVGWNASTDISELEI
-227 LGTDGRILIQLRN
+227 MGTDGRVLIQLQN
-240 HKDFIIENEDIR
+240 HNDFIIENEKIK

-266 LHDFLVSNLPSTA
+266 LHNFLINNSPSTA

-298 LIASGRSDTREL
+298 LVTSGRSDTREL

>member
-1 MRKRV
+1 M
-6 GVVGCGRWGVKHL
+6 
-19 MALQNIPDV
+19 PDV
-28 VECIVACDL
+28 VDCIVACDL
-37 DEVTLKSIQSES
+37 DEVVLKSVQSES
-49 IQIHNNPKT
+49 IQVHNNPKT
-58 LVGKFGLDAVIVVTP
+58 LVDKFDLDAVVVVTP
-73 NETHYSLGIQF
+73 NQTHYSLGKQF

-101 DHASALVS
+101 DHASVLAS
-109 TAVEEGSVLKSGFL
+109 AAVQEGSALKSGFL

-128 CIEDAKSKIHGGKIG
+128 CIEDAKSKIHGGRIG

-151 KKTTRKDDS
+151 KKTTRKDDG

-169 IHGVDLAEYILNDQT
+169 IHGVDLAEYLLNDQT
-184 PLRISEVLGTRTQ
+184 PLRISEVIGTRTQ

-212 DVGWNAATDISELEI
+212 DVGWNASTDISELEI
-227 LGTDGRILIQLRN
+227 IGTDGRILIQLQN
-240 HKDFIIENEDIR
+240 HNDFIIENEKIK
-252 TVSVNSNRTPLEGV
+252 TVYVNSNRTPLEGV
-266 LHDFLVSNLPSTA
+266 LHDFLVNNSPSTA

-298 LIASGRSDTREL
+298 LVTSGRSDTREL

>member
-1 MRKRV
+1 M
-6 GVVGCGRWGVKHL
+6 
-19 MALQNIPDV
+19 PDV
-28 VECIVACDL
+28 VDCIVACDL
-37 DEVTLKSIQSES
+37 DEVVLKSVQSES
-49 IQIHNNPKT
+49 IQVHNNPKT
-58 LVGKFGLDAVIVVTP
+58 LVDKFDLDAVVVVTP
-73 NETHYSLGIQF
+73 NQTHYSLGKQF

-101 DHASALVS
+101 DHASVLAS
-109 TAVEEGSVLKSGFL
+109 AAVQEGSALKSGFL

-128 CIEDAKSKIHGGKIG
+128 CIENAKSKIHGGKIG

-151 KKTTRKDDS
+151 KKTTRMDDG

-169 IHGVDLAEYILNDQT
+169 IHGVDLAEYLLNDQT

-212 DVGWNAATDISELEI
+212 DVGWNASTDISELEI
-227 LGTDGRILIQLRN
+227 MGTDGRVLIQLQN
-240 HKDFIIENEDIR
+240 HNDFIIENEKIK
-252 TVSVNSNRTPLEGV
+252 TVYVNSNRTPLEGV
-266 LHDFLVSNLPSTA
+266 LHDFLVNNSPSTA

-298 LIASGRSDTREL
+298 LVTSGRSDTREL

>member
-1 MRKRV
+1 M
-6 GVVGCGRWGVKHL
+6 GVVGCGRWGAKHL
-19 MALQNIPDV
+19 IALQNMPDV
-28 VECIVACDL
+28 VDCIVACDL
-37 DEVTLKSIQSES
+37 DEVVLKSVQSES
-49 IQIHNNPKT
+49 IQVHNNPKT
-58 LVGKFGLDAVIVVTP
+58 LVNKFDLDAVVVVTP
-73 NETHYSLGIQF
+73 NQTHYSLGKQF

-101 DHASALVS
+101 DHASVLAS
-109 TAVEEGSVLKSGFL
+109 AAVQEGSALKSGFL

-128 CIEDAKSKIHGGKIG
+128 CIEDAKSKIHGGRIG

-151 KKTTRKDDS
+151 KKTTRKDDG
-160 VSHSLDSLA
+160 VSHSIDSLA
-169 IHGVDLAEYILNDQT
+169 IHGVDLAEYLLNDQT

-212 DVGWNAATDISELEI
+212 DVGWNASTDISELEI
-227 LGTDGRILIQLRN
+227 IGTDGRILIQLQN
-240 HKDFIIENEDIR
+240 HNDFIIENEKIK
-252 TVSVNSNRTPLEGV
+252 TVYVNSNRTPLEGV
-266 LHDFLVSNLPSTA
+266 LHDFLVNNSPSTA

-298 LIASGRSDTREL
+298 LVTSGRSDTREL

>member
-6 GVVGCGRWGVKHL
+6 GVVGCGRWGAKHL
-19 MALQNIPDV
+19 MALQHMPDV
-28 VECIVACDL
+28 VDCIVACDI
-37 DEVTLKSIQSES
+37 DEVALRSVQNEA

-58 LVGKFGLDAVIVVTP
+58 LVDKFDLDAVVVVTP
-73 NETHYSLGIQF
+73 NETHYSLGKQF

-101 DHASALVS
+101 DHASILVS
-109 TAVEEGSVLKSGFL
+109 AAVQEGSALKSGFL

-128 CIEDAKSKIHGGKIG
+128 CIEDAKSKIHRGRIG
-143 AIQSIHYR
+143 AIQSIRYR
-151 KKTTRKDDS
+151 KKTIRKDDGN
-160 VSHSLDSLA
+160 SHSLDSLA

-227 LGTDGRILIQLRN
+227 MGMNGKITIQLQN
-240 HKDFIIENEDIR
+240 HNDFTIENETIR
-252 TVSVNSNRTPLEGV
+252 TVSVDSNRTPLEGV
-266 LHDFLVSNLPSTA
+266 LYDFLVNNSPTTA

-298 LIASGRSDTREL
+298 LVASGRSDTREL